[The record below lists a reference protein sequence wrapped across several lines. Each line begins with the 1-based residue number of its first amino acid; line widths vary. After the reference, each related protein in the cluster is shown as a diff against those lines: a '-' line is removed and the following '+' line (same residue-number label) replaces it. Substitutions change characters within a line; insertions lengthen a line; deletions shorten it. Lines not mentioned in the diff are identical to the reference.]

1 MGDKINKEVLR
12 GNSDVDEY
20 IVFEKKFFKL
30 LKMIRSFG
38 FDFGCVL
45 TPDSYSFALLF
56 LGGVKAITLPE
67 IKNGFSPW
75 ETRTYKIMRRNG
87 ILTPHFMGSYAPRE
101 YLRLLEPIGIFTDDT
116 KKYLAF
122 SDEADKKTTVFLKKK
137 EFHQSPI
144 LSLEFLRRRAIKSKN
159 GRKRI
164 LQKSR
169 IICIRNT
176 KPKLLLSED
185 RMIKKKRKK

>member
-1 MGDKINKEVLR
+1 MVCSTPVFRAIKKHIPNAYVVVMGDKINKEVLR

-116 KKYLAF
+116 KNIWHF
-122 SDEADKKTTVFLKKK
+122 PMRRTKK
-137 EFHQSPI
+137 
-144 LSLEFLRRRAIKSKN
+144 
-159 GRKRI
+159 
-164 LQKSR
+164 LQFF
-169 IICIRNT
+169 
-176 KPKLLLSED
+176 
-185 RMIKKKRKK
+185 